1 MKASKFANLVK
12 KATAPVA
19 EIAPVVEKPIIPKII
34 HKVTKTV
41 SDFPTLIFIPFI
53 FLAYDYYNNRDMRAT
68 TKETIECFAWPAG
81 IFVVKHFR
89 PNPF

>member
-1 MKASKFANLVK
+1 VKAAKFANLVK
-12 KATAPVA
+12 KATDA
-19 EIAPVVEKPIIPKII
+19 EKPLIPKII

>member
-1 MKASKFANLVK
+1 MKTLK
-12 KATAPVA
+12 
-19 EIAPVVEKPIIPKII
+19 
-34 HKVTKTV
+34 
-41 SDFPTLIFIPFI
+41 TLIVIPFVA
-53 FLAYDYYNNRDMRAT
+53 LAWDYYNNRDMRAT